1 TIYQYFRGKEEVLG
15 ALAHEWA
22 RAALAQ
28 LRTWDPAEGRDG
40 LRALIARFVRGY
52 VRTAALQRVWEE
64 ASLTDPALAALRDD
78 LTEVYV
84 STFAKAFVDG
94 ERAGILH
101 AGPRPT
107 ETARALCA

>member
-1 TIYQYFRGKEEVLG
+1 ARPDVDSRPTRRSSDLGTIYQYFRGKEEVLG

-64 ASLTDPALAALRDD
+64 ASLRSEEHTSELQSRENL
-78 LTEVYV
+78 V
-84 STFAKAFVDG
+84 
-94 ERAGILH
+94 
-101 AGPRPT
+101 
-107 ETARALCA
+107 